1 LKLLEQPGGL
11 VLEAMALGR
20 GGRAGEEVMR
30 LVADRGTA
38 WLHTEALLGR
48 TQRHC
53 LVAHRGTA
61 LGMMLTRLKYENVCK
76 NAQCG
81 TRVWNCMCTIIQA
94 HRSALNKG
102 AELWKLEVGFLSYK
116 VRADPHGHM
125 MNALALYPLHSKDH
139 RWAPLNALALYPLH
153 SKVWMPW
160 PSIHCTV
167 RCECLGPLS
176 TA

>member
-1 LKLLEQPGGL
+1 MRSEPHLGCVWNSTPSPEAAGHGLCRSATSTLGESASTSHPCSSPESLKLLEQPGGL

-81 TRVWNCMCTIIQA
+81 TRV
-94 HRSALNKG
+94 
-102 AELWKLEVGFLSYK
+102 
-116 VRADPHGHM
+116 
-125 MNALALYPLHSKDH
+125 
-139 RWAPLNALALYPLH
+139 
-153 SKVWMPW
+153 
-160 PSIHCTV
+160 
-167 RCECLGPLS
+167 
-176 TA
+176 